1 MRPVHLSVEAITH
14 KLTKL
19 ATVIR
24 ALNWKGEKM
33 SYEPTQK
40 PAHLSVEAI
49 THELMKLATAI
60 RALNWKG
67 CPLND
72 AAVKYTKADKDLA
85 RTLQVT
91 RDAFCALI
99 VDLYRQHLL
108 SEQEAKQ
115 LHTQWTLIPPILVD
129 AQSMLTHS

>member
-14 KLTKL
+14 ELT
-19 ATVIR
+19 
-24 ALNWKGEKM
+24 N
-33 SYEPTQK
+33 
-40 PAHLSVEAI
+40 
-49 THELMKLATAI
+49 LATAI
-60 RALNWKG
+60 QALNWKG
-67 CPLND
+67 CDLND
-72 AAVKYTKADKDLA
+72 AAVPYTEADESLA

-91 RDAFCALI
+91 RDAFCVLI